1 VLLEAFVLFGQAPK
15 KFAVSDRAAPAVSE
29 PIFQQR
35 VAECPPQIEYSHHSW
50 RKSAYWSNWELAALD
65 NHILTGLTLI

>member
-35 VAECPPQIEYSHHSW
+35 LAECPPQIEYSHLS
-50 RKSAYWSNWELAALD
+50 
-65 NHILTGLTLI
+65 